1 VQNLDFRRF
10 FIVTDNDDKFEV
22 SLDTHGFKP
31 EDLQIRVK
39 DNVINIEA
47 QHEEKK
53 SDTKSQSFVS
63 KRLARSYTL
72 PQGCKMEDV
81 KSNLSADGI
90 LMVSA
95 PKKNTKKSVKFARSV
110 PIEMK

>member
-1 VQNLDFRRF
+1 MQKLDFRRF

-31 EDLQIRVK
+31 EDLQIKVK

-95 PKKNTKKSVKFARSV
+95 PKKNTKNLSNLHVQFQLK
-110 PIEMK
+110 